1 MTGVHVVYVKASERR
16 EQLIAA
22 ARAVL
27 ARGVAGTTLRAV
39 AAEAGV
45 PLGTL
50 HYIFPSKELMLAAV
64 IDDVRQEV
72 SAVFLA
78 AESDA
83 GLEHA
88 IRSGLNRYWD
98 QLIVNDP
105 DMALMRH
112 ELQLHALRTPGLE
125 HLARAQ
131 MDGYVQIVAKRCQE
145 AADTSGETCAV
156 DFDTIA
162 RVLVGSTTGMVL
174 QYLTDHDRARSQR
187 DLDTIAEMLIHLA
200 GVEPGPT

>member
-1 MTGVHVVYVKASERR
+1 VYVKASERR

-27 ARGVAGTTLRAV
+27 SRGVAGTTLRAV

-50 HYIFPSKELMLAAV
+50 HYIFASKELMLAAV
-64 IDDVRQEV
+64 VEDVQQEV

-78 AESDA
+78 AETDA
-83 GLEHA
+83 GLGHA
-88 IRSGLNRYWD
+88 IRSGLGRYWD

-105 DMALMRH
+105 DTALMRH
-112 ELQLHALRTPGLE
+112 ELQLYALRTPGLE

-131 MDGYVQIVAKRCQE
+131 MDGYIQIVAQRCQE
-145 AADTSGETCAV
+145 AADNSGETCAV
-156 DFDTIA
+156 GFDTLA
-162 RVLVGSTTGMVL
+162 RLLVGSTTGIVL
-174 QYLTDHDRARSQR
+174 QFLTDQDRARSRR
-187 DLDTIAEMLIHLA
+187 DLDTITDMLVHLA
-200 GVEPGPT
+200 QGVAGTTGD

>member
-1 MTGVHVVYVKASERR
+1 
-16 EQLIAA
+16 
-22 ARAVL
+22 
-27 ARGVAGTTLRAV
+27 
-39 AAEAGV
+39 
-45 PLGTL
+45 
-50 HYIFPSKELMLAAV
+50 
-64 IDDVRQEV
+64 
-72 SAVFLA
+72 
-78 AESDA
+78 
-83 GLEHA
+83 
-88 IRSGLNRYWD
+88 
-98 QLIVNDP
+98 
-105 DMALMRH
+105 
-112 ELQLHALRTPGLE
+112 
-125 HLARAQ
+125 